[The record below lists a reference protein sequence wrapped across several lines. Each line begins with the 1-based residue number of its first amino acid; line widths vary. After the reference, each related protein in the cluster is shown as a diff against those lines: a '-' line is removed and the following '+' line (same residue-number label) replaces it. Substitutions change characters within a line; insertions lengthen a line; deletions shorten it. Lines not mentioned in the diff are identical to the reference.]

1 MRIVIVEDEAPIREG
16 LAKILHKINPDY
28 ELVGKAGDG
37 KAGYELIRRME
48 PDLVILDIQMPK
60 MDGLSML
67 RMLRKEQNHCRV
79 LILSAYS
86 DFNYAK
92 QAIELDIENY
102 LLKPIKIPELKRA
115 LGQIEEELDKEKS
128 QDKVFTVQGIFIGC
142 LNGQLAPDR
151 QFHNMTME
159 KYGFSVENPAEVFVL
174 WLGDGYEEQKKTA
187 KDLLEDVG
195 AHTVKFASCVI
206 EADAWQMLI
215 MILYRVPRNCALYE
229 YFQNSVVPM
238 LCSNLKSP
246 VVCIWKSIERIL
258 DLPEAVSGIQKEKEW
273 NLLLNKGTL
282 LRKEEIEKLKI
293 VPLKHPAELEDEA
306 CQAIKRGDW
315 ETLKECYRKLFQYYP
330 ESPHLP
336 EEIKKSLIRFN
347 WAVANS
353 RGNIQELDAELEI
366 QGILGEVSGA
376 ASWDQI
382 KRSME
387 KFFELLD
394 LNMQEKEELPVSV
407 LVQKAQQM
415 IRKYYD
421 QGITLEEVANK
432 LFVSEEYLSAQF
444 KKETGA
450 TFSET
455 IRKLR
460 IEKVKQLLADT
471 HLKLNQIA
479 ELAGYSDP
487 KYMSK
492 VFKEEVG
499 MLPNEFRKSVH

>member
-28 ELVGKAGDG
+28 ELAGKAEDG
-37 KAGYELIRRME
+37 KAGYELIRRMK

-60 MDGLSML
+60 MDGLT
-67 RMLRKEQNHCRV
+67 MLRKLREEQNGCKV

-92 QAIELDIENY
+92 QAIELNIENY

-115 LGQIEEELDKEKS
+115 LRQIEEMLNKEKS
-128 QDKVFTVQGIFIGC
+128 QDKVFTASSIFIGC
-142 LNGQLAPDR
+142 LNGQLTPDR
-151 QFHNMTME
+151 QFHNMTRE
-159 KYGFSVENPAEVFVL
+159 KYGFSVEDPAEVFVL
-174 WLGDGYEEQKKTA
+174 WLGDGYEEQKRAA
-187 KDLLEDVG
+187 KDMLEDVG
-195 AHTVKFASCVI
+195 AHTVKFDSSVI
-206 EADAWQMLI
+206 EADGWQMLL
-215 MILYRVPRNCALYE
+215 MILYRLPAECSLYE

-246 VVCIWKSIERIL
+246 VVCIWKSLNRIL
-258 DLPEAVSGIQKEKEW
+258 DLPEAVGEMQKEKEW

-282 LRKEEIEKLKI
+282 LRKEEIEKIK
-293 VPLKHPAELEDEA
+293 VVSLKHPAELEDKA
-306 CQAIKRGDW
+306 CQAMKRGDW
-315 ETLKECYRKLFQYYP
+315 ETLKECYRNLFRYYP
-330 ESPHLP
+330 EAPHLP

-353 RGNIQELDAELEI
+353 RGNIQELDAELQI
-366 QGILGEVSGA
+366 QGILGEVSEA
-376 ASWDQI
+376 VSWDQI
-382 KRSME
+382 KRSLE
-387 KFFELLD
+387 KFFALLD
-394 LNMQEKEELPVSV
+394 LGFHEEEEIPVSV

-444 KKETGA
+444 KKETGT

-460 IEKVKQLLADT
+460 IEKVTQLLTDT